1 MLKNFWPYVGP
12 RLEREAFMQSFLMV
26 IHMILALALIGLVL
40 LQHGRG
46 ADAGAAFGSGASAT
60 VFGARGSGSFL
71 SRLTTLLAIAF
82 FANSLGLAYLSANQQ
97 ELGTGLMDRMETEAA
112 VPEVAPEEAP
122 PLIAPA
128 DMPEADAPEVPPQQ

>member
-1 MLKNFWPYVGP
+1 
-12 RLEREAFMQSFLMV
+12 MQSFLMV